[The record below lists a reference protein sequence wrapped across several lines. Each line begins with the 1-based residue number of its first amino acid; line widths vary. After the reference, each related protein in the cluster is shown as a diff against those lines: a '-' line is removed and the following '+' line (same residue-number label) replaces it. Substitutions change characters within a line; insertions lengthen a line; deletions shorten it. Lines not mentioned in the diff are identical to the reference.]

1 MSEEERE
8 HISEEQEDIGINLFE
23 YLIVLLKRKKLII
36 LITLPVAI
44 ISIIISILSSIS
56 FYQADTSIFVSQE
69 KKTSRASQL
78 LDQLGL
84 TAAGSENIYSNEK
97 LLVEIM
103 KSRTFTHKI
112 IDLFN
117 LKGSYGAKDYDEAR
131 KIFFGRFK
139 IVPDFTDSTQFRS
152 SRLNQSPL
160 MRIIIKD
167 NNAKKAAEIANA
179 IVEELTVYVNN
190 IALSKASRQR
200 LFFAKHLKLASDALI
215 NAEEDMQAFQ
225 EKTGILFVG
234 EKLNIPVDKFTP
246 KLILEYKRIFRD
258 LKFNETMYEI
268 MVKQYESAKIE
279 ESKNAASIQ
288 IIDKAVPPLKPRQMR
303 TWGGRYAVTATL
315 LAFLFSCFLALA
327 LEYYKR
333 PSEEHST
340 MFKKS

>member
-200 LFFAKHLKLASDALI
+200 LFFAKHLKQIGRASCR
-215 NAEEDMQAFQ
+215 ER
-225 EKTGILFVG
+225 V
-234 EKLNIPVDKFTP
+234 
-246 KLILEYKRIFRD
+246 
-258 LKFNETMYEI
+258 
-268 MVKQYESAKIE
+268 
-279 ESKNAASIQ
+279 
-288 IIDKAVPPLKPRQMR
+288 
-303 TWGGRYAVTATL
+303 
-315 LAFLFSCFLALA
+315 
-327 LEYYKR
+327 
-333 PSEEHST
+333 
-340 MFKKS
+340 